1 MEKLHQ
7 YIDQIRTLISQNKI
21 KAAIT
26 EMQQLLKGSPAFDE
40 IILQSSRYNEV
51 MKSIRMGT
59 ISHEISSVELRKI
72 DYALIDMLRE
82 LEDNYVTNAALQS
95 EINDF
100 WKKEK
105 AAKGENHITVTGD
118 NNTVIQGIKGK
129 NINITKN

>member
-1 MEKLHQ
+1 
-7 YIDQIRTLISQNKI
+7 
-21 KAAIT
+21 
-26 EMQQLLKGSPAFDE
+26 MQQLLKGSPAFDE